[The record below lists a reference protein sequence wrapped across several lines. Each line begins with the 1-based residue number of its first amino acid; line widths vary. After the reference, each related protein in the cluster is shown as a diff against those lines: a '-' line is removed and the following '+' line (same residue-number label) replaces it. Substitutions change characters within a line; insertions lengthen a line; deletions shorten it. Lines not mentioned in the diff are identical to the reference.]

1 VSNILRARQQPI
13 RDERPTCKM
22 TSDELLGLVR
32 SARRAKTATI
42 DLAPEIE
49 IVQAL
54 ETPIAIAE
62 GTQES
67 APIDMPPEE
76 LAAPIPRLTI
86 MVERPGPTGAI
97 VAFALLAMTIALC
110 VLIAI

>member
-1 VSNILRARQQPI
+1 
-13 RDERPTCKM
+13 M
-22 TSDELLGLVR
+22 TSEELLGLVR
-32 SARRAKTATI
+32 SARAKTATNDI
-42 DLAPEIE
+42 APEIE
-49 IVQAL
+49 IIQAL

-67 APIDMPPEE
+67 APIDLPPE
-76 LAAPIPRLTI
+76 LDAPIPKLTS

-97 VAFALLAMTIALC
+97 VAFALLALTVALC